1 VAKRNPFAAIAHGHS
16 LAEAIVDSIRE
27 PLPAFNLIAA
37 CERFINGSLCR
48 AKTPNLT
55 RRCQNVCEAREET

>member
-48 AKTPNLT
+48 AKTP
-55 RRCQNVCEAREET
+55 